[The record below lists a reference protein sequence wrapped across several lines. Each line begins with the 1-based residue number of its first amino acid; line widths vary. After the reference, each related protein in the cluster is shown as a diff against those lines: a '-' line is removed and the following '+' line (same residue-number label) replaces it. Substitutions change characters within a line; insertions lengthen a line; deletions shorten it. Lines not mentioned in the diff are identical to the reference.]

1 MGRAVLPPSLLSG
14 LRWPSP
20 GVYRLYCRAIGN
32 LQENLHWDISPRNTA
47 TSSPVPVV
55 GLCQHTPQKKTLRH
69 SHVGLAQSPV
79 GSVFLSFQP
88 WCAQSFVFVCQEWC
102 LCFPQ
107 SCEGSWSQIPLAFK
121 IRFPGAFPAPWLHL
135 PAGEPDVGPRTFTT
149 VQGLLWCHC
158 SLGCG
163 SPTQKT
169 QDLIL

>member
-20 GVYRLYCRAIGN
+20 GVHRLYCRAIGN

-88 WCAQSFVFVCQEWC
+88 WCAQSFVYVCQEWC

-121 IRFPGAFPAPWLHL
+121 IRFPGHSQP
-135 PAGEPDVGPRTFTT
+135 
-149 VQGLLWCHC
+149 
-158 SLGCG
+158 LGCISWLG
-163 SPTQKT
+163 SLMWGLGPSQQCK
-169 QDLIL
+169 DFFDVIVL